1 MEKILIIEDEES
13 VLMALEIDLG
23 IEGYHVSSAKDG
35 LKGFSMAKEQAYD
48 LIILDIMLPEMN
60 GFEVCKQLRHAGITT
75 PILMLTAKSQEV
87 DKVLGLELGADDY
100 VTKPFS
106 PRELRARVNAL
117 FRRVKQ
123 TQQGIDL
130 YHFGDVE
137 VDFKKYEAKKS
148 GLPIYLTALEFA
160 MLHFL
165 IKHKDQVVSRD
176 SILDKVWGDDVY
188 VYPRTVDTHIVH
200 LRKKI
205 EDDPENPK
213 FIIGVRSI
221 GYKFKTDQ
229 T

>member
-13 VLMALEIDLG
+13 ILMALEDDLR
-23 IEGYHVSSAKDG
+23 IEGYQVSSAKDG
-35 LKGFSMAKEQAYD
+35 LKGFTLAKEQGYD

-60 GFEVCKQLRHAGITT
+60 GFDVCKQLRQTGITT
-75 PILMLTAKSQEV
+75 PILILTAKSQEV

-106 PRELRARVNAL
+106 PRELLARVNAL

-130 YHFGDVE
+130 YHFGDVD
-137 VDFKKYEAKKS
+137 VDFKKYEAEKG
-148 GLPIYLTALEFA
+148 GLPIYLTVLEFA

-165 IKHKDQVVSRD
+165 IRNKDQVVSRD
-176 SILDKVWGDDVY
+176 SILDKVWGDSVY

-213 FIIGVRSI
+213 YIIGVRGI
-221 GYKFKTDQ
+221 GYKFKG
-229 T
+229 

>member
-13 VLMALEIDLG
+13 IQLALEDDLRID
-23 IEGYHVSSAKDG
+23 GYQVSSAKDG
-35 LKGFSMAKEQAYD
+35 LKGFSMAKEQGYD

-60 GFEVCKQLRHAGITT
+60 GFEVCKQLRQTGITT
-75 PILMLTAKSQEV
+75 PVLILTAKSQEV

-123 TQQGIDL
+123 TQQGIDQ
-130 YHFGDVE
+130 YHFGDVN
-137 VDFKKYEAKKS
+137 VDFKKYEAQKS
-148 GLPIYLTALEFA
+148 GRPIYLTALEFA

-165 IKHKDQVVSRD
+165 IKQKDQVVSRD

-213 FIIGVRSI
+213 YIIGVRGI
-221 GYKFKTDQ
+221 GYKFKG
-229 T
+229 

>member
-1 MEKILIIEDEES
+1 
-13 VLMALEIDLG
+13 
-23 IEGYHVSSAKDG
+23 
-35 LKGFSMAKEQAYD
+35 
-48 LIILDIMLPEMN
+48 MLPEMN
-60 GFEVCKQLRHAGITT
+60 GFEVCKQLRQTGITT
-75 PILMLTAKSQEV
+75 PILILTAKSQEV

-130 YHFGDVE
+130 YHFGNVN
-137 VDFKKYEAKKS
+137 VDFKMYEAEKE
-148 GLPIYLTALEFA
+148 GRPIYLTALEFA
-160 MLHFL
+160 LLHFL

-188 VYPRTVDTHIVH
+188 VYPRTVDTHIAY

-213 FIIGVRSI
+213 YIIGVRSI
-221 GYKFKTDQ
+221 GYKFKG
-229 T
+229 

>member
-13 VLMALEIDLG
+13 VLMALEDDLRLD
-23 IEGYHVSSAKDG
+23 GYHVSSAKDG
-35 LKGFSMAKEQAYD
+35 MKGFSMAKEKEYD

-60 GFEVCKQLRHAGITT
+60 GFEVCKQLRQTGITT
-75 PILMLTAKSQEV
+75 PILILTAKSQEF

-123 TQQGIDL
+123 TRQEIDL

-137 VDFKKYEAKKS
+137 VDFKKYEAKKG

-160 MLHFL
+160 MIHFL
-165 IKHKDQVVSRD
+165 IKNKDQVVSRD

-213 FIIGVRSI
+213 YIIGVRSV
-221 GYKFKTDQ
+221 GYKFKG
-229 T
+229 